1 MPTEFD
7 EVYSEILLLQL
18 KLLEIWDKVSYSEAN
33 RMKSQLN
40 RMYENWVI
48 VEQEASKKE
57 VETNDSFKNQSN

>member
-7 EVYSEILLLQL
+7 EVYSELLLLQAKLL
-18 KLLEIWDKVSYSEAN
+18 KLWDKVSYSEAN

-40 RMYENWVI
+40 RMYENWII

-57 VETNDSFKNQSN
+57 VK

>member
-1 MPTEFD
+1 MPTGFD
-7 EVYSEILLLQL
+7 EVYSELLMLQV

-57 VETNDSFKNQSN
+57 VE

>member
-7 EVYSEILLLQL
+7 EVYSELLLLQS
-18 KLLEIWDKVSYSEAN
+18 KLLELWDKVSYSEAN

-40 RMYENWVI
+40 RMYENWII

-57 VETNDSFKNQSN
+57 VE

>member
-1 MPTEFD
+1 MLTEFD
-7 EVYSEILLLQL
+7 EVYSELLLLQV

-57 VETNDSFKNQSN
+57 VE

>member
-1 MPTEFD
+1 MLTEFD
-7 EVYSEILLLQL
+7 EVYSELLLLQS
-18 KLLEIWDKVSYSEAN
+18 KLLELWDKVSFSEAS

-57 VETNDSFKNQSN
+57 VE